1 MCAFVLGKGRT
12 AKEADG
18 NVFFSKQE
26 RLLNPCLL
34 EQGGLE
40 GGKAGRGCDVMPGIQ
55 VYGWP
60 KEVSIIHKVRP
71 PYAP

>member
-1 MCAFVLGKGRT
+1 MCVCVPVCWAKGRR
-12 AKEADG
+12 AEEADG

-34 EQGGLE
+34 EQGG
-40 GGKAGRGCDVMPGIQ
+40 RGCVVMPGIQ

-60 KEVSIIHKVRP
+60 KEVSIIHKARP
-71 PYAP
+71 PYEP

>member
-1 MCAFVLGKGRT
+1 MHSVCVCLCAGQRLER

-40 GGKAGRGCDVMPGIQ
+40 GGWGGSREGLRSDAGDSGI
-55 VYGWP
+55 WM
-60 KEVSIIHKVRP
+60 
-71 PYAP
+71 A